1 MQSYGS
7 WALQSVCSLMLLY
20 IIALMDSFKKMLQTD
35 FKFQSRHE

>member
-20 IIALMDSFKKMLQTD
+20 IIALMDSFQENASNR
-35 FKFQSRHE
+35 F